1 MLTIKE
7 VRDKDWKEALK
18 WIITVNIM
26 MDKERLG
33 TATDWRRLKKDKTK
47 GRRQGGILV
56 WIQEQKEKQWG
67 KREKESK

>member
-1 MLTIKE
+1 M
-7 VRDKDWKEALK
+7 
-18 WIITVNIM
+18 VNIM

-56 WIQEQKEKQWG
+56 WIQEQKEKQ
-67 KREKESK
+67 